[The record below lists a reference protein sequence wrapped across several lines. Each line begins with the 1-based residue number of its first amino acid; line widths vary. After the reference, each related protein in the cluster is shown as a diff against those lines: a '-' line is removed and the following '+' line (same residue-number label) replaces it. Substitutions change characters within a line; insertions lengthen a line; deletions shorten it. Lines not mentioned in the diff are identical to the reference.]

1 MNVTLFGATGKTG
14 NYLINEGLKR
24 DINMTVFARTQSV
37 FQNPNVNVIRGELTD
52 TERLKEAIRG
62 SDAVL
67 SALGPTSPQ
76 HPKDLPITRAIEA
89 IISAMREVHVERLI
103 SISTGTAV
111 DPKDGFDLKIWLP
124 ALLIRLAMPSSYRD
138 IIGLAKTIRAS
149 DLEWTMVRVGFLK
162 SQPGSHRLNVGLYG
176 RTKHSLSISREDV
189 AKFMFDQISNR
200 EFVRCAPGI
209 SAISTRGGIP

>member
-14 NYLINEGLKR
+14 KYLIDEGLKR
-24 DINMTVFARTQSV
+24 GINLTVFARTQSS
-37 FQNPNVNVIRGELTD
+37 FQNPNVNVVRGELTD
-52 TERLKEAIRG
+52 LERLKEAIRSSG
-62 SDAVL
+62 AVL

-76 HPKDLPITRAIEA
+76 HPKDLPITRAIGA
-89 IISAMREVHVERLI
+89 IISAMREVRVERLI

-111 DPKDGFDLKIWLP
+111 DPEDGFDLKIWLP

-138 IIGLAKTIRAS
+138 IIGLARTVRAS

-176 RTKHSLSISREDV
+176 HTKHSLSISREDV
-189 AKFMFDQISNR
+189 ARFMFDQIENR
-200 EFVRCAPGI
+200 EFVRRAPGI
-209 SAISTRGGIP
+209 SDNSTG